1 MDKITDFGSVVAAL
15 QAEID
20 PDYKAFN
27 DRIVNSSYP
36 TLGVRSPALKK
47 IIKAIDLNARDD
59 VLAEFYSRG
68 EHTYEEI
75 LVAGCLAA
83 RKGDYRKTCEHLRR
97 IIPLFGSWAHTDC
110 VAPYLDW
117 VDPDKFLRDFEY
129 LLDCDGQYE
138 VRMYIIYL
146 FDCLTDERID
156 NVLDTLKRVKY
167 GAYYVDMG
175 AAWLL
180 AECLIKFYDK
190 TLPLFTSV
198 TFPKF
203 VHNKALQKARE
214 SYRISPETKAYLN
227 TLKIKR

>member
-1 MDKITDFGSVVAAL
+1 MHKITTFAEVQSAL
-15 QAEID
+15 NAEID
-20 PDYKAFN
+20 LKYKAFN

-36 TLGVRSPALKK
+36 TLGVRAPALKK

-59 VLAEFYSRG
+59 VLAEFYARS

-75 LVAGCLAA
+75 IVAGCLAA
-83 RKGDYRKTCEHLRR
+83 RKGDYDKTLEHLQR
-97 IIPLFGSWAHTDC
+97 IIPFFGSWAHTDC
-110 VAPYLDW
+110 VAPWLDW
-117 VDPDKFLRDFEY
+117 VDPNKFLRDFKY
-129 LLDCDGQYE
+129 LLDRDGQYE

-156 NVLDTLKRVKY
+156 NVLDTLKEVKY
-167 GAYYVDMG
+167 GAYYVDMA

-180 AECLIKFYDK
+180 AECLVKFYDK
-190 TLPLFTSV
+190 TLPLFTNA

-214 SYRISPETKAYLN
+214 SYRISPEVKAYLN